1 MAQRPEEARVTDEQ
15 PADTPLERAVPYYH
29 ILGLEPGASPGEVSR
44 AYGERLKQWNP
55 ESLPESSELRQEAE
69 KKLQSVQVAF
79 RRIRATWSESVQQIV
94 EAFEQDDESS
104 AEPGVLLPTGKRLR
118 LPTLF
123 DFTDKQPWVRKAVA
137 VWSFLCV
144 AALAFLGMG
153 FLTNPGWFGLIAMS
167 PLALFVAGA
176 WYVGVKLF
184 MRSGR
189 S

>member
-1 MAQRPEEARVTDEQ
+1 MTDEHG
-15 PADTPLERAVPYYH
+15 ADPPLEREALYYR
-29 ILGLEPGASPGEVSR
+29 ILGLEPGASPGDVSR

-55 ESLPESSELRQEAE
+55 QGLPEGSELRQEAE
-69 KKLQSVQVAF
+69 EKLQSVKVAF
-79 RRIRATWSESVQQIV
+79 RRIRATWPESVQQIV
-94 EAFEQDDESS
+94 KAFEQDDESS
-104 AEPGVLLPTGKRLR
+104 TEPGLLLPTGKRLR

-123 DFTDKQPWVRKAVA
+123 DFTDKQPWVRKAVS
-137 VWSFLCV
+137 VWTFLCA